1 MPLAICRGIVAE
13 RHAHTALQGLLNE
26 RYQKGAE
33 MLGNEVLSVRLGG
46 IYALQR
52 LADEW
57 PDQYHIQIMCLF
69 CAFVRLPTK
78 DQSLVSGQVEIEA
91 GARLGIRP
99 DVEGVME
106 AINSRSES
114 RTGIERKAGFR
125 LDLRGADLPGTQF
138 LNADLGSTPVRGRIV
153 R

>member
-1 MPLAICRGIVAE
+1 
-13 RHAHTALQGLLNE
+13 
-26 RYQKGAE
+26 